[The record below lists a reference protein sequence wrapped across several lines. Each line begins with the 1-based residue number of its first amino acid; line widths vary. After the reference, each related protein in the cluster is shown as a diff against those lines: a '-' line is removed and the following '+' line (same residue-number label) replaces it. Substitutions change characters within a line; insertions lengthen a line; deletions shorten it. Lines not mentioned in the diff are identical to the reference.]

1 MMINALAL
9 DIAHGTTALR
19 LKAGDMLEEDDAIAA
34 TRRRDCESKAEAQ
47 TQVRGNDDKAR

>member
-1 MMINALAL
+1 MINALAL